1 MISVSSDVAAETS
14 AVKSDDDGRDDAK
27 HGRTTAGCQLWRV
40 LSPFPSMSTTRLR
53 E

>member
-27 HGRTTAGCQLWRV
+27 HGRTTACQLWRV
-40 LSPFPSMSTTRLR
+40 LSAFPSMSTTRLR